1 MFFVTCIILPH
12 SRSPGWH
19 LSGNRKQIN
28 EKMISQIFLN
38 EVIQLARKQCQFF
51 DPYRESDI
59 DWFLEDNFSKD

>member
-1 MFFVTCIILPH
+1 
-12 SRSPGWH
+12 
-19 LSGNRKQIN
+19 
-28 EKMISQIFLN
+28 MISQISLN